1 MKIAFLNIYSGII
14 NRGAER
20 STHEL
25 AHRLGKN
32 HEVWLFQGGEDKEK
46 SHYKTTVMPPV
57 LPNFAD
63 SSFSFLRKFYLD
75 IWSINILFFTLKIIP
90 RLWNKDFDIVIPIN
104 GGWQTVLC
112 RVMTWLKGKKMVIIG
127 RAGIG
132 RDDRWNLIWKP
143 DVFIA
148 LTDAA
153 LSWAK
158 GKAKKVKVVKIPNGV
173 DLTEFSSSGDKARLS
188 LSKPLILCVGALV
201 ENKRIDLTIKAV
213 SKIKNCSLLILG
225 DGLLKE
231 KLQIL
236 GEKLLGNKRFILK
249 SVELSQMPKYYRVAD
264 VFTLVSKRGEAFGN
278 VYIEAMASNLP
289 VVTVD
294 DETRREIMGNA
305 GIFIENGDIEAYAR
319 ALERA
324 LKTDFGDLPRE
335 QAKKYSWEKIIGKYD
350 NLFKQLEEYD

>member
-20 STHEL
+20 STSEL
-25 AHRLGKN
+25 ADRLGKN
-32 HEVWLFQGGEDKEK
+32 HEVWLFQGGEDKRK
-46 SHYKTTVMPPV
+46 SHYKTIVIPPV
-57 LPNFAD
+57 FPNFAD

-90 RLWNKDFDIVIPIN
+90 LLWNKNFDVVIPIN

-112 RVMTWLKGKKMVIIG
+112 RIITWLKSKKTVIIG

-143 DVFIA
+143 DVFVA
-148 LTDAA
+148 LTNAA

-158 GKAKKVKVVKIPNGV
+158 DKAKKVKVVRIPNGV
-173 DLTEFSSSGDKARLS
+173 DLAEFSSSGDKARLS

-231 KLQIL
+231 NLQTL
-236 GEKLLGNKRFILK
+236 GEKLLGNKRFIIK
-249 SVELSQMPKYYRVAD
+249 TVGLSQMPEYYRVAD
-264 VFTLVSKRGEAFGN
+264 VFTLVSERGEAFGN
-278 VYIEAMASNLP
+278 VYLEAMASNLP

-305 GIFIENGDIEAYAR
+305 GIFIESDNVEVYAR

-324 LKTDFGDLPRE
+324 IKTDFGNVPRE
-335 QAKKYSWEKIIGKYD
+335 RAKKYSWEKIVREYE
-350 NLFKQLEEYD
+350 NLFKQLENI